1 MNGKEALGNTIRVL
15 RDGEVKP
22 MVGRWRLQ
30 STCNACN
37 TFHLSILFFYWPSE
51 RTKRDPLVEEN
62 PQCRA
67 WFLDIFRDLIHCPSL
82 TCFEGRKWK
91 HYWHQLWFW
100 PLFIDGKFWHNA
112 QNHRSRSSRKLSQGG
127 KYFSFTLLSLQL
139 TMEASKR
146 SWDSSVRKSTHWEIC
161 RKVIVLS

>member
-1 MNGKEALGNTIRVL
+1 M
-15 RDGEVKP
+15 
-22 MVGRWRLQ
+22 GRWSQWLETGGYSRPVMPVIH
-30 STCNACN
+30 
-37 TFHLSILFFYWPSE
+37 FIYLSFFFYWPSE

-62 PQCRA
+62 PQWCRA

-127 KYFSFTLLSLQL
+127 KYFSFTSLSLQL
-139 TMEASKR
+139 NMEASKR
-146 SWDSSVRKSTHWEIC
+146 SWDSSVRKSAHWEIC
-161 RKVIVLS
+161 RKDITLS